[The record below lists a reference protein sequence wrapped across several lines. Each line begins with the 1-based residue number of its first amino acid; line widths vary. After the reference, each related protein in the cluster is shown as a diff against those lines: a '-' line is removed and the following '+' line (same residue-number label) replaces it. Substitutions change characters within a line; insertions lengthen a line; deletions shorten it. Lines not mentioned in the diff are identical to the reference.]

1 MKNILL
7 LAACFFVFVA
17 GDCDPDDMP
26 EVEETGTIQIA
37 FRAVYGSE
45 PLVIGTGTYPYHSDS
60 DQTIRI
66 GRYDLFTSDIN
77 LSGGESERIELSE
90 IDFFDFNISDAP
102 TAEAGLK
109 RTYVQVPVGEYTALS
124 LSVGVPSDD
133 NDRFCTDCSD
143 TSPLSRESH
152 WWPGWGSYIFQ
163 KLEGQ
168 VDTNGDGVTDDL
180 AFSYHTG
187 TNNAYRSINLPVSV
201 AVRENETTELTV
213 LVDVQE
219 LFRRGDDYL
228 DISTDTG
235 THSDSDAANAMIEA
249 VMNRYNAAFSIE

>member
-1 MKNILL
+1 MKNLL
-7 LAACFFVFVA
+7 FLAACFFVFVA
-17 GDCDPDDMP
+17 GDCDPDEMP
-26 EVEETGTIQIA
+26 EVEETGTVEIS
-37 FRAVYGSE
+37 FRAVYDGE
-45 PLVIGTGTYPYHSDS
+45 PLVIGTETYDYHGDS

-66 GRYDLFTSDIN
+66 GRYDLFVSDLN
-77 LSGGESERIELSE
+77 LSGGVSEQIELSE
-90 IDFFDFNISDAP
+90 IDFFDFNISDA
-102 TAEAGLK
+102 TVATAGLK
-109 RTYVQVPVGEYTALS
+109 RTYVKVPVGDYSS
-124 LSVGVPSDD
+124 LNLGVGVPSDD

-187 TNNAYRSINLPVSV
+187 TNDAYRSINLPVSV
-201 AVRENETTELTV
+201 EVRENETTELTV
-213 LVDVQE
+213 LIDVQE
-219 LFRRGDDYL
+219 LFRRNDGYL

-235 THSDSDAANAMIEA
+235 THSDSAAANAMIEA
-249 VMNRYNAAFSIE
+249 VMNRYSAAFTIE